1 VSVIKAMGTDLAQIK
16 YTLFRGQEMRR
27 ILCGS
32 GRWALVKE
40 LNPSV
45 HRRMSVDNA

>member
-1 VSVIKAMGTDLAQIK
+1 MGTHLAQIK
-16 YTLFRGQEMRR
+16 YTLFRGQGMRWV
-27 ILCGS
+27 LCGS
-32 GRWALVKE
+32 GRGALVKE